1 MIDGL
6 ITNFHLPR
14 SSLLMLVAA
23 FAGRERVLAAYAG
36 AVARAL
42 PVLQLRRCDADPVI
56 VSTSNSQLP
65 VPKASLF
72 EAIVWSGSWES
83 GVDYERRIV
92 RAMKFAYEEFDLS
105 GVRTYPLASRA
116 SKANAAD
123 FAQAVRAGQRDA
135 RRGWRRCRRSS
146 PAPISRR
153 WSPRCARAHDG
164 GRGIIWGLGA
174 HVIKTGL
181 GPVLID
187 LMERGF
193 VSAIATNGAGVIHD
207 FELALSGATSEE
219 VDEALGPGR
228 FGMAEET
235 GRLLNAA
242 INDGVARGLG
252 DRPGGRAMARA
263 TRARRTQPLS
273 IVAAAARLEI
283 PVTVHV
289 GIGTD
294 IIHMH
299 PAASGAALGE
309 GSLRD
314 FRYFVSNV
322 ARLGARRLPELRLG
336 GHPARG
342 LPEGRRARAQP
353 RASASTA

>member
-1 MIDGL
+1 MP
-6 ITNFHLPR
+6 FP
-14 SSLLMLVAA
+14 
-23 FAGRERVLAAYAG
+23 
-36 AVARAL
+36 
-42 PVLQLRRCDADPVI
+42 
-56 VSTSNSQLP
+56 
-65 VPKASLF
+65 
-72 EAIVWSGSWES
+72 
-83 GVDYERRIV
+83 
-92 RAMKFAYEEFDLS
+92 YEEFDLS
-105 GVRTYPLASRA
+105 GIATYPLASRK

-123 FAQAVRAGQRDA
+123 FARPYQPGSGVGALIASLPDILAASDFKAVVSAIGA
-135 RRGWRRCRRSS
+135 
-146 PAPISRR
+146 
-153 WSPRCARAHDG
+153 ARAG
-164 GRGIIWGLGA
+164 GRGILWGLGA

-181 GPVLID
+181 SPVIVD

-207 FELALSGATSEE
+207 FELALSGQTSED

-228 FGMAEET
+228 FGMADET

-242 INDGVARGLG
+242 INDGVAGGLG
-252 DRPGGRAMARA
+252 IGQAVGRRLRAMAPAHER
-263 TRARRTQPLS
+263 LS
-273 IVAAAARLEI
+273 ILAAAARLEI

-322 ARLGARRLPELRLG
+322 ARLEGGVYLNCGSAVVLPEVFLKAVALARNRGVSLQGLTTVNLDFTRLYRPQTNVVSRPVAG
-336 GHPARG
+336 IGTGYALVGHHEIMIPLLAAA
-342 LPEGRRARAQP
+342 LIE
-353 RASASTA
+353 AS